1 MEKKPMTMEKKFKI
15 FTFGRIIS
23 YVVLIA
29 GILMDAFKSPLT
41 WVGIVLVVAVS
52 FFRVLALR
60 CPECDE
66 LIVSNF
72 GFMSKSCGK
81 CGWKLGQENEAKTE
95 ENQQAEE
102 EQE

>member
-1 MEKKPMTMEKKFKI
+1 MEKKPMTMEKKYKL

-23 YVVLIA
+23 YLLLIA
-29 GILMDAFKSPLT
+29 GLLMDAFKSPLT

-52 FFRVLALR
+52 IFRVLALR

-81 CGWKLGQENEAKTE
+81 CGWKLGQENEPKPE
-95 ENQQAEE
+95 ETQQAKN